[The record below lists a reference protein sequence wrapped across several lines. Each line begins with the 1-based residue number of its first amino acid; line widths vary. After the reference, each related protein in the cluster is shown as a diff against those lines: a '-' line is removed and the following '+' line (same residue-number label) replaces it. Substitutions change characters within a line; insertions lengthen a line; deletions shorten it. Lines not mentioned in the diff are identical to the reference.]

1 MPECGAKPPRPPAP
15 SGATSRSAR
24 RNPAEI
30 SATLHTVAIVLQR
43 MRQRGISAGA
53 LLAGSGIS
61 EDDVRQPGRLVT
73 QAQELVVI
81 ANALER
87 SGDSRIGLE
96 IGAAMHLPSYGILG
110 YAMLV
115 SPTLA
120 AALRCAITHRV
131 LLGSYFDIEVEI
143 EGGTARIVAS
153 NYHFRPDLEVVNTDM
168 CLASMWAMVCDVL
181 GARLQPSAL
190 SLRFPAPAHAEAYP
204 ALIGACP
211 GFDAARNAL
220 SFPGEWLDRPL
231 QFAEP
236 VSHHMATR
244 QCDQLEREWSVAAG
258 DGVLGQV
265 LRLLYSDARRF
276 GSLQAVAATLCM
288 SPRTLRR
295 RLQDRGTSFQALL
308 DQALHE
314 RALEYLT
321 RTDMPIAHIA
331 EQLGYSEPSSF
342 RQAFRRWTGKA
353 PSAVRGR
360 ERRE

>member
-1 MPECGAKPPRPPAP
+1 MSIVRSHPRQT
-15 SGATSRSAR
+15 GVGKSAAR
-24 RNPAEI
+24 CNPAEI

-43 MRQRGISAGA
+43 MRQRGIPAGA

-87 SGDSRIGLE
+87 SGDTRIGLE

-120 AALRCAITHRV
+120 AALRCAIGHPV
-131 LLGSYFDIEVEI
+131 MLGSYFDIEVQI
-143 EGGTARIVAS
+143 EGGTASIVAS
-153 NYHFRPDLEVVNTDM
+153 SYAFRPDLEVVNTDM

-181 GARLQPSAL
+181 GARLQPTDL
-190 SLRFPAPAHAEAYP
+190 SLRFDVPAHVDAYQVFMGRH
-204 ALIGACP
+204 AR
-211 GFDAARNAL
+211 FDAGRNAVC
-220 SFPGEWLDRPL
+220 FPGEWLDRPL

-236 VSHHMATR
+236 VSHHMALR
-244 QCDQLEREWSVAAG
+244 QCDQMEREWSVAAG

-276 GSLQAVAATLCM
+276 GSLEAVAGVLCM
-288 SPRTLRR
+288 SARTLRR

-321 RTDMPIAHIA
+321 RTDMPIADIA

-353 PSAVRGR
+353 PSALRGR
-360 ERRE
+360 ASGV